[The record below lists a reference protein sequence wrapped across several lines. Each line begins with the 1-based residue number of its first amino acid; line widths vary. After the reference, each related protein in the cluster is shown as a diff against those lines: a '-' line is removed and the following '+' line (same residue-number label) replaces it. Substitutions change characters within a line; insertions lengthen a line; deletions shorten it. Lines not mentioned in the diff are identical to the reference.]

1 MRVCFISHSAG
12 RYGAELALLELLQG
26 LLCSGVEVLVLVP
39 KKGPLLDELERLDI
53 EWRVTG
59 YPVWMSRPKRLRS
72 RVMRL
77 LKTALMS
84 IRVAWIIRKWQA
96 DVVYTNT
103 VVIGAGALAARLIR
117 IPHVWHSHE
126 SLKHNPSQEFDLGE
140 QTTSYLLNRL
150 SAAIIVTSHS
160 LENDYKHL
168 PDPHKIRVVYQSVT
182 PRANFRSPEPIPTRL
197 FFQYII
203 IGSLHPWK
211 GQDQAISALAQL
223 AGRNINA
230 HLLLV
235 GDDGKRYRTQL
246 VQQAENLDMTRRIT
260 FYGYAENPLALIQNA
275 DVVLVCSRW
284 EAFGRVAVEAML
296 AGKPVVGSARGA
308 TAEIIQH
315 KQTGLLYEWGNIED
329 LAKKIQFLH
338 DNPREARRI
347 GHTAQRWAANR
358 FTQDRYAQ
366 EILGILSEI
375 APNLSGT
382 TMRHSSIDEPA
393 MSAMAEIENPT
404 EVSVQEATLNIG
416 TRPGITAAPVNQSPV

>member
-53 EWRVTG
+53 EWRIIG
-59 YPVWMSRPKRLRS
+59 YPVWMSRPKWLPS

-84 IRVAWIIRKWQA
+84 VRVAWIIRKWKA

-103 VVIGAGALAARLIR
+103 VVIGVGALAAQLIR

-126 SLKHNPSQEFDLGE
+126 SLKHNPSQKFDLGD

-150 SAAIIVTSHS
+150 SAAIIVTSRS
-160 LENDYKHL
+160 VENDYKHL
-168 PDPHKIRVVYQSVT
+168 PDPDKIRVVYQSVT
-182 PRANFRSPEPIPTRL
+182 PRANSRSPEPIPKRI
-197 FFQYII
+197 FFQCII

-235 GDDGKRYRTQL
+235 GDDGKRYRKQL
-246 VQQAENLDMTRRIT
+246 VQHAENLGMTQRVT
-260 FYGYAENPLALIQNA
+260 FHGYAADPLPLIQNA

-296 AGKPVVGSARGA
+296 AGKPVIGSARGA
-308 TAEIIQH
+308 TTEIIQH
-315 KQTGLLYEWGNIED
+315 RQTGLLYEWENIED
-329 LAKKIQFLH
+329 LAKQIQFLH
-338 DNPREARRI
+338 DNPEEAHRI
-347 GHTAQRWAANR
+347 GQAAQRWAANR
-358 FTQDRYAQ
+358 FTQDRYAR
-366 EILGILSEI
+366 EILGILSEV
-375 APNLSGT
+375 APNSSGT
-382 TMRHSSIDEPA
+382 AIQRSSIDEPV
-393 MSAMAEIENPT
+393 MSCMPGIENPA
-404 EVSVQEATLNIG
+404 EVSAQEATFKH
-416 TRPGITAAPVNQSPV
+416 RHMPGHHSGS

>member
-12 RYGAELALLELLQG
+12 RYGAELALLELLRG

-39 KKGPLLDELERLDI
+39 KKGPLLDELDRLNI
-53 EWRVTG
+53 EWRIIG
-59 YPVWMSRPKRLRS
+59 YPVWMSRPKRLPS
-72 RVMRL
+72 RLIRL

-84 IRVAWIIRKWQA
+84 IRVAWVIRKWKA

-103 VVIGAGALAARLIR
+103 VVIGAGALAARLVR

-126 SLKHNPSQEFDLGE
+126 SLKHNPSQKFDLGE

-150 SAAIIVTSHS
+150 SAAIIVTSRS
-160 LENDYKHL
+160 VKNDYKHL
-168 PDPHKIRVVYQSVT
+168 PDPDKIRIVYQSVT
-182 PRANFRSPEPIPTRL
+182 PRASAGSPEPVQKRL
-197 FFQYII
+197 FFQCII

-211 GQDQAISALAQL
+211 GQDQAISALARL
-223 AGRNINA
+223 TGRNINA

-246 VQQAENLDMTRRIT
+246 VQQAEDLGMTRRIT
-260 FYGYAENPLALIQNA
+260 FYGYAEDPLPLIKNA

-296 AGKPVVGSARGA
+296 AGKPVIGSARGA

-315 KQTGLLYEWGNIED
+315 GQTGLLYEWDNIED

-338 DNPREARRI
+338 GNPEEARRI
-347 GHTAQRWAANR
+347 GHTAQQWATNR
-358 FTQDRYAQ
+358 FTQDRYTQ
-366 EILGILSEI
+366 EILDILSEV
-375 APNLSGT
+375 ALNPSGT
-382 TMRHSSIDEPA
+382 VMRHSSTDKVI
-393 MSAMAEIENPT
+393 MSEVAEAELVTPGMVNMET
-404 EVSVQEATLNIG
+404 QAETSNRG
-416 TRPGITAAPVNQSPV
+416 TI

>member
-12 RYGAELALLELLQG
+12 RYGAELALLELLRG
-26 LLCSGVEVLVLVP
+26 LLCSDVEILVLVP
-39 KKGPLLDELERLDI
+39 KKGPLLDELDRLNI
-53 EWRVTG
+53 EWRIIG
-59 YPVWMSRPKRLRS
+59 YPVWMSRPKRLPS
-72 RVMRL
+72 RLIRL

-84 IRVAWIIRKWQA
+84 IRVAWVIRKWKA

-103 VVIGAGALAARLIR
+103 VVIGAGALAARLVR

-126 SLKHNPSQEFDLGE
+126 SLKHNPSQKFDLGE

-150 SAAIIVTSHS
+150 SAAIIVTSRS
-160 LENDYKHL
+160 VKNDYKHL
-168 PDPHKIRVVYQSVT
+168 PDPDKIRIVYQSVT
-182 PRANFRSPEPIPTRL
+182 PRASAGSPEPVQKRL
-197 FFQYII
+197 FFQCII

-211 GQDQAISALAQL
+211 GQDQAISALARL

-246 VQQAENLDMTRRIT
+246 VQQAADLGMTRRIT
-260 FYGYAENPLALIQNA
+260 FYGYAEDPLPLIKNA

-296 AGKPVVGSARGA
+296 AGKPVIGSARGA

-315 KQTGLLYEWGNIED
+315 GQTGLLYEWNNIED

-338 DNPREARRI
+338 GNPEEARRI
-347 GHTAQRWAANR
+347 GHTAQQWATNR
-358 FTQDRYAQ
+358 FTQDRYTQ
-366 EILGILSEI
+366 EILDILSEV
-375 APNLSGT
+375 ALNSSGT
-382 TMRHSSIDEPA
+382 VMQHSSTDKVI
-393 MSAMAEIENPT
+393 MSEVAEAELVTPGMVKMETQAETSNR
-404 EVSVQEATLNIG
+404 G
-416 TRPGITAAPVNQSPV
+416 TI